1 MAARTTSNPAPA
13 PASQPAGFRA
23 PSNFTF
29 YFGLIVLS
37 GVYVLLIVG
46 MLLAEVL
53 FLHPPTDLVLLVP
66 KDNPR
71 AIAVVEDL
79 ANNELRIGL
88 IDPESSP
95 AGATT
100 RDLLHVWWVGEAV
113 YEAKRKHPLVLTD
126 DPKELVKKVGLGQL
140 DVAMVSGNTLK
151 LLIQQKLPEST
162 LVRALPI
169 DLTRYPGD
177 AHPLPYPVWWLRIK
191 LWALIAPL
199 ASEEIRYALKLSL
212 ISCTITTILSLW
224 VAVPFGYLMS
234 RFNFFGK
241 ALIDAILDI
250 PIVLPPLVV
259 GLALL
264 ILFQQTSVGLW
275 MEESFQDLT
284 EALTGHRMG
293 ITFAVP
299 SVIIAQ
305 FAVACAFAVRTM
317 RVTFDQISPRQE
329 QVALTLGCSRGQAF
343 WKIVFPE
350 ARRGMVT
357 AATLAWARS
366 LGEFGPILV
375 FSGTTRMRT
384 GVLPTAVYLE
394 LNIGNIETAVA
405 VSMLMIVAAAIVLI
419 IVRVFGLEKAALPVK

>member
-1 MAARTTSNPAPA
+1 MTANNPASSPA
-13 PASQPAGFRA
+13 TQPAGFRA
-23 PSNFTF
+23 PSNLPFF
-29 YFGLIVLS
+29 LGLILLS
-37 GVYVLLIVG
+37 GVYVVLIVG
-46 MLLAEVL
+46 MLLAEFL
-53 FLHPPTDLVLLVP
+53 FLHPPTDLVLLVA

-71 AIAVVEDL
+71 GIAALEDL
-79 ANNELRIGL
+79 ARPELRIGL
-88 IDPESSP
+88 IEPESSP
-95 AGATT
+95 AGTTT
-100 RDLLHVWWVGEAV
+100 RDLLNVWWVGE
-113 YEAKRKHPLVLTD
+113 ELHGPQRKHPVFLTPEQKDLVQ
-126 DPKELVKKVGLGQL
+126 KVGQGDL
-140 DVAMVSGNTLK
+140 DVAIVSGNALK
-151 LLIQQKLPEST
+151 LLTQQKMPEAKQVSA
-162 LVRALPI
+162 VAI
-169 DLTRYPGD
+169 DLTSYPNNSN
-177 AHPLPYPVWWLRIK
+177 PLLYPVWWLRIK

-234 RFNFFGK
+234 RFNFIGK
-241 ALIDAILDI
+241 SLIDAILDI

-264 ILFQQTSVGLW
+264 ILFQQTSVGQWL
-275 MEESFQDLT
+275 EESVLWLT
-284 EALTGHRMG
+284 SGRMG
-293 ITFAVP
+293 ITFAIP

-343 WKIVFPE
+343 WKVVFPE

-384 GVLPTAVYLE
+384 GVLPTAVWLE

-405 VSMLMIVAAAIVLI
+405 VSMLMILAAAIVLI
-419 IVRVFGLEKAALPVK
+419 IVRVFGLEKATLPVK